1 MIPATSVGPDS
12 GPGGSDAPSPGPEAR
27 LAARLDRLETV
38 PFFRPDAAFGPAVS
52 IEKAAAR
59 LGLTDLRLRAQLI
72 QADVLCRRGQTAT
85 AGRMIRKVNRW
96 ALEHGHRHL
105 LARSHRLLSQFFG
118 YMGDLALSL
127 EHAVHALDL
136 TDETTPPRLQAD
148 YLFALARALADE
160 RSFES
165 ARERYAAVEH
175 IAETLGDVRLR
186 VAVLNDQAYL
196 AYEAGDHQL
205 SLATAERMQTLAA
218 ANGVELDA
226 LELDTLARVQLE
238 VGRYREA
245 EQTLQPVFENDGLMA
260 TGDSLG
266 ECLLTM
272 VEIQRRKGD
281 TEAARATLE
290 RCRRVCDERDL
301 AGIRVRVE
309 QQLAELYAA
318 EGQFQDAYE
327 QYQLFH
333 RAATALHSVERAAR
347 AQTVKAVFETT
358 EARRDSRRFE
368 QMALHDP
375 LTGLYNRRFVEDEL
389 PLLLR
394 RASEAGEPLSVGLV
408 DLDHFKRVNDRFS
421 HQVGDEVLVVVASLL
436 EGCVREPGFV
446 ARMGG
451 EEFLVVLPG
460 MGDAGAARYF
470 DEVADVVRSHP
481 WAGLGRITV
490 SVGVTTAT
498 AEVSKAVILER
509 ADHNLH
515 RAKRAG
521 RDVVVSDN
529 D

>member
-1 MIPATSVGPDS
+1 MIRATVAVGPDAGNGRS
-12 GPGGSDAPSPGPEAR
+12 NAPGTSAR
-27 LAARLDRLETV
+27 LAAQLDGLETL
-38 PFFRPDAAFGPAVS
+38 PFFHPDEAFGPAAA
-52 IEKAAAR
+52 IEEVAAR

-72 QADVLCRRGQTAT
+72 QADVLCRRGQTAA
-85 AGRMIRKVNRW
+85 AGRMIREVNRW

-136 TDETTPPRLQAD
+136 TDETTPARLRAD

-160 RSFES
+160 HSFES

-175 IAETLGDVRLR
+175 IAEALGDVRLR

-196 AYEAGDHQL
+196 AYEAGESQI
-205 SLATAERMQTLAA
+205 SLETAERMRALAA
-218 ANGVELDA
+218 ANGVVLDA
-226 LELDTLARVQLE
+226 LELDTLARVELE
-238 VGRYREA
+238 VGRYSQA
-245 EQTLQPVFENDGLMA
+245 EQTLQPVFEDDGLMA

-266 ECLLTM
+266 ECLLTL

-281 TEAARATLE
+281 VEAARATLE

-301 AGIRVRVE
+301 VGIRVRVE

-318 EGQFQDAYE
+318 EGRFQEAYE

-333 RAATALHSVERAAR
+333 LASKSLHSAERAAR
-347 AQTVKAVFETT
+347 ALTVKAVFETT

-368 QMALHDP
+368 HMALHDP
-375 LTGLYNRRFVEDEL
+375 LTGLYNRRFVEDKL

-394 RASEAGEPLSVGLV
+394 RASETGAPLSVGLV

-436 EGCVREPGFV
+436 EAAVPEPGFV

-451 EEFLVVLPG
+451 EEFLAVLPG
-460 MGDAGAARYF
+460 IGDVDAALCF
-470 DEVADVVRSHP
+470 DHIAELVRSHP
-481 WAGLGRITV
+481 WAGVGRITV
-490 SVGVTTAT
+490 SLGTTTAT
-498 AEVSKAVILER
+498 AGTSDAVLLER

-521 RDVVVSDN
+521 RDVVISDR